1 MDRDNIYKELS
12 YRISGA
18 AVFYFVGNKHYVRNK
33 HYVGNEHYVGNKHY
47 VGYKHHSLLHSYEN
61 GLTNNGNMIQ

>member
-18 AVFYFVGNKHYVRNK
+18 AVFYFVGNK